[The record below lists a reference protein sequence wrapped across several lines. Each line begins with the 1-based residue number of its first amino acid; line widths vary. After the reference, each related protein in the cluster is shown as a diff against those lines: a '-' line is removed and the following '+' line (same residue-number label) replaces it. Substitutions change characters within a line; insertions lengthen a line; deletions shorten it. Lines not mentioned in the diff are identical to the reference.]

1 MIISNEPLVPNTP
14 VKFTV
19 KGFPEEEGLR
29 SSIER
34 FYAIKTDA
42 NRNFSVYNS
51 FEEQIFSGVVNESGK
66 IENLLPIGRP
76 GKSYSTDAKPKV

>member
-1 MIISNEPLVPNTP
+1 MKITNEPLVPGSP

-19 KGFPEEEGLR
+19 TGFPEESAVR

-42 NRNFSVYNS
+42 DRS
-51 FEEQIFSGVVNESGK
+51 FLIFNAFQEQIFSGTMNEAGK
-66 IENLLPIGRP
+66 VETMVPTERP
-76 GKSYSTDAKPKV
+76 KKL